1 MSESIPTASLEATR
15 QSFDEILHAQVYNT
29 PSLPPLAPDRSDKY
43 LTLFVACYN
52 EEENIIASLE
62 AIAAAVARFSWTWEV
77 IVIDDAS
84 TDHSVPLI
92 KEYMCS
98 HPEYP
103 ILLVVREINQGLAQN
118 YIEASFLG
126 RGKYFKLVCG
136 DNVETSQQLID
147 LFKRIG
153 EADLLIPYHIDT
165 SSRSLFRRSLS
176 RLFTITVNL
185 ISGYNIGYYN
195 GNGVQL
201 RYSIMRLN
209 TNFRGFDYQ
218 ADLILRQLEQ
228 GRTYVQIPVVA
239 GERAAGKSK
248 AISLKNICSVLH
260 FFVNIAIR
268 RFGRS
273 SRMRQQRVPAASN
286 E

>member
-1 MSESIPTASLEATR
+1 MTTNTPAARLEDTR
-15 QSFDEILHAQVYNT
+15 QTFDEILHARIFNT
-29 PSLPPLAPDRSDKY
+29 PAIQPLAPDRSDKF

-52 EEENIIASLE
+52 EEENIIDSLE
-62 AIAAAVARFSWTWEV
+62 AIAAAVAEFSWTWEV

-84 TDHSVPLI
+84 TDRSVELV
-92 KEYMCS
+92 KQYMCA

-103 ILLVVREINQGLAQN
+103 VMLVVRDINQGLAQN

-147 LFKRIG
+147 LFRRIG

-165 SSRSLFRRSLS
+165 SSRTLFRRALS
-176 RLFTITVNL
+176 RLFTIMVNL
-185 ISGYNIGYYN
+185 ISGFNIGYYN

-228 GRTYVQIPVVA
+228 GKTYVQIPVVA
-239 GERAAGKSK
+239 GERPAGNSK
-248 AISLKNICSVLH
+248 AITFKNVFSVLH
-260 FFVNIAIR
+260 FFLNIAIR
-268 RFGRS
+268 RLSAGSKKKARHILAGTGS
-273 SRMRQQRVPAASN
+273 
-286 E
+286 